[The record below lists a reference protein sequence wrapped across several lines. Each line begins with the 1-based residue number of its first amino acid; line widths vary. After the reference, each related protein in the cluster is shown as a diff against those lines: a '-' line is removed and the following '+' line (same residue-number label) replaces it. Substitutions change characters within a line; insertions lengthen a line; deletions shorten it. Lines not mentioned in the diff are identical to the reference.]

1 MPAFPV
7 SERMELT
14 ESLRDDTSL
23 VIVTQY
29 SIRHAIYNVIEVRD
43 TVSSATRIYN
53 QIILLMLLVSILP
66 LAFKEDY
73 AVFNVTDIVV
83 VSFFIVDYLLNWIT
97 ADIRFGKRSAWS
109 FVRYPFSFSAIINLL
124 SILPILSF
132 MHDGFRLLR
141 LARSFRLLRM
151 VSLFKMVHHSQN
163 MVLIVRTVRDAKDSL
178 LAVGYL
184 ALGYITVSALVVF
197 NVEPETFHTFFDALY
212 WSTVSLTTVGYG
224 DIYPVSFA
232 GRCVTMLSSLLGI
245 ALVALPAGIVTAGYM
260 NALQSLRDSRKKN

>member
-29 SIRHAIYNVIEVRD
+29 SIRQAIYDVSEVRD
-43 TVSSATRIYN
+43 TASSATRIYN

-83 VSFFIVDYLLNWIT
+83 VSFFIVDYLLNWMT

-124 SILPILSF
+124 AILPILSF

-141 LARSFRLLRM
+141 LARGFRLLRM

-163 MVLIVRTVRDAKDSL
+163 TVLIVRTVRDAKDSL

-260 NALQSLRDSRKKN
+260 SALQSLRDSRKKN

>member
-1 MPAFPV
+1 
-7 SERMELT
+7 
-14 ESLRDDTSL
+14 
-23 VIVTQY
+23 
-29 SIRHAIYNVIEVRD
+29 
-43 TVSSATRIYN
+43 
-53 QIILLMLLVSILP
+53 
-66 LAFKEDY
+66 
-73 AVFNVTDIVV
+73 
-83 VSFFIVDYLLNWIT
+83 
-97 ADIRFGKRSAWS
+97 
-109 FVRYPFSFSAIINLL
+109 
-124 SILPILSF
+124 
-132 MHDGFRLLR
+132 
-141 LARSFRLLRM
+141 
-151 VSLFKMVHHSQN
+151 

-260 NALQSLRDSRKKN
+260 SALQSLRDSRKKN